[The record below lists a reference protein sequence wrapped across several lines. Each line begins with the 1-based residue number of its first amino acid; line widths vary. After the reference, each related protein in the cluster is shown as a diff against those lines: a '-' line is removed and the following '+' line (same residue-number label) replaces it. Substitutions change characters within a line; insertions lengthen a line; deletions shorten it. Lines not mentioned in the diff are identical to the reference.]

1 MFLDITTRTDLI
13 VDNFLI
19 ILLDVIDTNILSTI
33 V

>member
-1 MFLDITTRTDLI
+1 MFLDIPQTDLI

-19 ILLDVIDTNILSTI
+19 ILLDVIHINILSTI